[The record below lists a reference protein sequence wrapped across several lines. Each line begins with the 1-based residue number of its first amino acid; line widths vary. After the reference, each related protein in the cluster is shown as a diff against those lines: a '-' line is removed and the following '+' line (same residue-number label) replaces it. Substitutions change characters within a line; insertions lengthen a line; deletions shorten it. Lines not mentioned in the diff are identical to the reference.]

1 MICDG
6 YSAIAIIRRM
16 LDSVGF
22 TSYNFNYTSD
32 DKSIIT
38 PEYWWSDST
47 QTVWALLQELCR
59 DTQMSALVDENDVL
73 QFYTRDYMFDKSRA
87 INWSFRNTNG
97 SSGELANIVTM
108 DIKEL
113 PSVNQVRVLYSSAYI
128 TTYEQSA
135 KELLSVDNTS
145 LVSAS
150 LQSTLDVASNDQKST
165 WTDSQKWVT
174 LRPVYIIESQLK
186 NMNVINEFSGYLLI
200 NSEIVEYDAI
210 EYEYVTAVN
219 DTVNGQTYTA
229 GSKVKVAITGPN
241 DIAKYRGR
249 ASSVADQTSG
259 SSLTTFTPTH
269 RYRIKTR
276 GAFGTKPAKH
286 NANLNYDKNGW
297 KGYENVAWKNK

>member
-1 MICDG
+1 
-6 YSAIAIIRRM
+6 
-16 LDSVGF
+16 
-22 TSYNFNYTSD
+22 
-32 DKSIIT
+32 
-38 PEYWWSDST
+38 
-47 QTVWALLQELCR
+47 
-59 DTQMSALVDENDVL
+59 
-73 QFYTRDYMFDKSRA
+73 
-87 INWSFRNTNG
+87 
-97 SSGELANIVTM
+97 
-108 DIKEL
+108 
-113 PSVNQVRVLYSSAYI
+113 
-128 TTYEQSA
+128 
-135 KELLSVDNTS
+135 
-145 LVSAS
+145 
-150 LQSTLDVASNDQKST
+150 
-165 WTDSQKWVT
+165 
-174 LRPVYIIESQLK
+174 
-186 NMNVINEFSGYLLI
+186 MNVINEFSGYLLI

-249 ASSVADQTSG
+249 ARSVADQTSG